1 MAHFHSVIWP
11 DFIRW
16 FGVFSFGGLAED
28 AALEQAR
35 DVVGA
40 RSCAVSGM
48 GTWKAR
54 RCLRGV
60 CGGWIFCLTLWR
72 MIDFTGLVRR
82 RFIRQ
87 ARRMDSWAGG
97 ARTLQL
103 SQLRTLLKAAAHTE
117 VGRARGFSALA
128 ALPDGELVQAYRQ
141 QVPLVEYEDIRHY
154 ADRMVQ
160 GERDV
165 LWPGVCRHFAQS
177 SGTSG
182 GKSKYVPITGTS
194 LRHNHI
200 PGASDA
206 VASYF
211 RLNPRTRMFSGK
223 GLILGGSFAN
233 ELGSAVPEGV
243 KVGDLSATLISL
255 TPALAGL
262 FRIPSK
268 KIALMSDWQEKL
280 PTIINAASKADVTNI
295 SGVPSWFLVLL
306 RRMMSEKGVES
317 LHDVWPNLEV
327 FFHGGISFQPYRAQY
342 EAFTDPKKMHFLETY
357 NASEGFFAVQT
368 DFADPAMQ
376 LLLDRGVYYEL
387 APLGSDGLYG
397 GPVPVWEAAAGR
409 TYALIISACNG
420 LWRYCLGDTVKVA
433 AGGVGRITIAGRTK
447 SFINAFG
454 EELME
459 HNADAA
465 MAAACRAT
473 GAAVANY
480 SAAPVYASGG
490 KRGRHRWL
498 VEWTTPPSDAEAF
511 ARVLD
516 RELRRVNSD
525 YQAKRAGGIF
535 LDSPE
540 LITAPQ
546 GLFDRWLAS
555 NGTRKLG
562 GQRKVPRLSPTPVL
576 MDSLLALMPHSV

>member
-1 MAHFHSVIWP
+1 
-11 DFIRW
+11 
-16 FGVFSFGGLAED
+16 
-28 AALEQAR
+28 
-35 DVVGA
+35 
-40 RSCAVSGM
+40 
-48 GTWKAR
+48 
-54 RCLRGV
+54 
-60 CGGWIFCLTLWR
+60 

-87 ARRMDSWAGG
+87 ARRMDSWAGA
-97 ARTLQL
+97 ARSIQ
-103 SQLRTLLKAAAHTE
+103 SGQLRALLKAAAHTE
-117 VGRARGFSALA
+117 VGRAHGFAALA
-128 ALPDGELVQAYRQ
+128 SLPDGELEQAYRQ
-141 QVPLVEYEDIRHY
+141 EVPQVEYEDIRPY
-154 ADRMVQ
+154 AERMVA
-160 GERDV
+160 GERNV
-165 LWPGVCRHFAQS
+165 LWPGGCRHFAQS

-182 GKSKYVPITGTS
+182 GKSKYVPITDAS
-194 LRHNHI
+194 LRGNHI

-233 ELGSAVPEGV
+233 ELGEAVPKGV
-243 KVGDLSATLISL
+243 KVGDLSATLIYM

-268 KIALMSDWQEKL
+268 KIALMPDWQEKL
-280 PTIINAASKADVTNI
+280 PAIINAASKADVTNI

-306 RRMMSEKGVES
+306 RRMMSERGVEC
-317 LHDVWPNLEV
+317 LHEVWPNLEV
-327 FFHGGISFQPYRAQY
+327 FFHGGISFKPYRAQY
-342 EAFTDPKKMHFLETY
+342 EAFTAPGKMHFLETY

-387 APLGSDGLYG
+387 APLCGDGLYG
-397 GPVPVWEAAAGR
+397 EPVPVWEAVAGR

-420 LWRYCLGDTVKVA
+420 LWRYSLGDTVKA
-433 AGGVGRITIAGRTK
+433 APGGVGRITIAGRTK

-459 HNADAA
+459 HNADTA

-480 SAAPVYASGG
+480 SAAPVYASDG

-498 VEWTTPPSDAEAF
+498 VEWAVPPADTGAF
-511 ARVLD
+511 AQVLD
-516 RELRRVNSD
+516 RELQRVNSD

-535 LDSPE
+535 LDRPE
-540 LITAPQ
+540 LITAPK
-546 GLFDRWLAS
+546 GLFDRWLAT
-555 NGTRKLG
+555 NGTCKLG
-562 GQRKVPRLSPTPVL
+562 GQRKVPRLSPTPAL
-576 MDSLLALMPHSV
+576 MDSLLALMPLTV